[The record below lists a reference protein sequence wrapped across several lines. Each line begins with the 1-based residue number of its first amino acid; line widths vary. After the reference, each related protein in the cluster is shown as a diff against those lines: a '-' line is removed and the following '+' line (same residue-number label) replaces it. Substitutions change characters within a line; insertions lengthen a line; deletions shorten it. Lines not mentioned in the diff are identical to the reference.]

1 MPPIYIPSA
10 GPDDWRW
17 LLAKPGLQ
25 WKQDASAKSLADTWE
40 SAAPWPPKVE
50 VALAGAGFVD
60 LEMLLALPEHEV
72 PLPGGR
78 RASQTDLFVLA
89 RGSGGLLAIAVEGK
103 AEEPFGVE
111 TVAEW
116 RHEGSAGKEK
126 RLAYLLGL
134 LGLADDERTGGLHYQ
149 LLHRT
154 ASALIEANRFGA
166 PDALML
172 VHSFSPTSAHFE
184 AFAAFSEAIGAAP
197 RRDGIVPAA
206 TPGDVRLHL
215 GWVSDTPPPLSPEL
229 PVLGP
234 RFDRA
239 VAVARDLHKAQMRK
253 GTSIPYVA
261 HLLAVASLVAED
273 GGTEDEVIADEV
285 IAALLHDAVEDQGGQ
300 PTLRRIEMQFGSEV
314 ARIVLACSDTDVVP
328 KPPWRERKEAYIAHL
343 EHTDRSTLRVS
354 LADKLHNARAILFDL
369 RTIGDEVWARF
380 SADPDEVLWYYAAL
394 AEAFASRDAGPMVP
408 ELQRTVR
415 DIEALRRAPDPSG

>member
-40 SAAPWPPKVE
+40 FAAPWPPKVE
-50 VALAGAGFVD
+50 AALAEAGFVD

-89 RGSGGLLAIAVEGK
+89 RGSRGLLAIAVEGK
-103 AEEPFGVE
+103 AEEPFGVG

-154 ASALIEANRFGA
+154 AAAAIEARRFGA
-166 PDALML
+166 SDALML
-172 VHSFSPTSAHFE
+172 VHSFSSTSAHFE
-184 AFAAFSEAIGAAP
+184 AFAAFAKTIGAAP
-197 RRDGIVPAA
+197 QRDGIASAA
-206 TPGDVRLHL
+206 SLGDVRLHL
-215 GWVSDTPPPLSPEL
+215 GWVTDTPPPGAAEL
-229 PVLGP
+229 PALGP

-239 VAVARDLHKAQMRK
+239 VASARGLHKAQMRK

-273 GGTEDEVIADEV
+273 GGTEDEVIA
-285 IAALLHDAVEDQGGQ
+285 ALLHDAVEDQGGQ
-300 PTLRRIEMQFGSEV
+300 PTLRGIEMQFGSEA

-328 KPPWRERKEAYIAHL
+328 KPPWRERKEAYIAHV

-380 SADPDEVLWYYAAL
+380 SADPDEVLWNYAAL